1 MATAFCSYQLR
12 ISDSGRSLTPQLK
25 AFGQRHGDLD
35 GRVGV
40 VALADV
46 QQPRDAA
53 DRAEVELVEAVLAAG
68 QRQDHAVLR
77 ALLSA
82 NSV

>member
-1 MATAFCSYQLR
+1 MATAFCSYQL
-12 ISDSGRSLTPQLK
+12 STNESGRSLTSHSK
-25 AFGQRHGDLD
+25 APGQGDGDLH

-53 DRAEVELVEAVLAAG
+53 DIAEVEFVEAVFSAG
-68 QRQDHAVLR
+68 ERENDAIVR
-77 ALLSA
+77 ARPGQIR
-82 NSV
+82 